1 MANTAAPSWLGLN
14 SAGQRVV
21 SQSAHSTYS
30 DTKAP
35 NPTYRSGSGSSARS
49 VANTSSGDIF
59 GASQIADSMN
69 AAIQQIYKLNEQ
81 NTARSEAQAAQ
92 LRDWQERQNATAM
105 QFNAAE
111 AAKNRDWQQMMSDTA
126 HQREVADLR
135 AAGLNPVLSA
145 SGGNGAAV
153 TSGATA
159 SGVTSAGAKG
169 EVDMSATQA
178 LVGLLGTM
186 WSAQTQ
192 LEAQRINAQNNMAIA
207 EKNNAASK
215 VIAEMQ
221 TASQR
226 QVAHIAGQYNLD
238 ISKLNNATSKL
249 VAQIHAG
256 ATTSAAQISAA
267 AHKYAAELGYSGT
280 QLQVAGNLIAQQAH
294 NEALIDVA
302 GVNYDASVYSSDKH
316 AQSAMDVAKENHW
329 NSQYGFLTQM
339 GSGLGDWLFGS
350 GFSGFGNS
358 GQSWSRGRR
367 GGGFSR

>member
-1 MANTAAPSWLGLN
+1 MATPAAPSWLGLN

-21 SQSAHSTYS
+21 SQSAHTHYS

-35 NPTYRSGSGSSARS
+35 NPSYSSGSSYRSGSGSSARS

-59 GASQIADSMN
+59 GASRIADSMN

-111 AAKNRDWQQMMSDTA
+111 AAKNRDWQQMMSNTA

-192 LEAQRINAQNNMAIA
+192 LESQRINAQNNLAIA
-207 EKNNAASK
+207 EKNNAMSH

-221 TASQR
+221 TASQ
-226 QVAHIAGQYNLD
+226 QEVAR
-238 ISKLNNATSKL
+238 ISGEYGLSVASINQATSRL
-249 VAQIHAG
+249 VAQINAG
-256 ATTSAAQISAA
+256 AAKTSAQIHAA
-267 AHKYAAELGYSGT
+267 ASNYAAQMGYEGV
-280 QLQVAGNLIAQQAH
+280 QKRAAADLIIRQAANENNLHVASLEFQK
-294 NEALIDVA
+294 ALATANI
-302 GVNYDASVYSSDKH
+302 GKS
-316 AQSAMDVAKENHW
+316 SAMDVAQEKHW
-329 NSQYGFLTQM
+329 DS
-339 GSGLGDWLFGS
+339 LFG
-350 GFSGFGNS
+350 FSKKTADYITDKLSFLPWMN
-358 GQSWSRGRR
+358 
-367 GGGFSR
+367 